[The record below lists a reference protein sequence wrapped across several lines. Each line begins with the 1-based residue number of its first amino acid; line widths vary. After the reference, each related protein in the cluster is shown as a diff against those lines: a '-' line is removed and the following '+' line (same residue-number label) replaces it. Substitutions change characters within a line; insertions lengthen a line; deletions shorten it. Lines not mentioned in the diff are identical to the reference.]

1 MLLETKCK
9 SGTIKKGKERK
20 KTRTSGAVLESV
32 PNVIAPFLF
41 VSGLI
46 SLFFYLFFFNTI
58 QGQHVTGLTQIR
70 NSSVSNDARALLRW
84 DGLQLFFFLFSF

>member
-46 SLFFYLFFFNTI
+46 SLFFYLFFF
-58 QGQHVTGLTQIR
+58 QHHPRPTRYG
-70 NSSVSNDARALLRW
+70 SNPDQEQF
-84 DGLQLFFFLFSF
+84 GE